1 MKHEE
6 KRVESAGPVVEE
18 AVTEPKEDATF
29 AVPKT
34 SFLSGS
40 IVLKAS
46 HLLIGFACVMALVVG
61 GIFLGMW
68 ISNRPSDPDI
78 DPNAKDYGDIYVS
91 AGEVAPGSI
100 SAPGYSDVT
109 FLAGVRDVQI
119 ILPNPEGNPCYFR
132 FILILQESGE
142 TIYRSGL
149 VPPGQAI
156 TDITL
161 SRPLEAGLYPMEIRI
176 ETFSLETRSAMSGVT
191 MDVNLTVR

>member
-1 MKHEE
+1 
-6 KRVESAGPVVEE
+6 
-18 AVTEPKEDATF
+18 
-29 AVPKT
+29 
-34 SFLSGS
+34 
-40 IVLKAS
+40 
-46 HLLIGFACVMALVVG
+46 
-61 GIFLGMW
+61 MW

-91 AGEVAPGSI
+91 AGEVTPGNI

-109 FLAGVRDVQI
+109 FLAGARDVQI

-132 FILILQESGE
+132 FVLVLKE
-142 TIYRSGL
+142 TEETVYRSGL

-161 SRPLEAGLYPMEIRI
+161 SRPLEAGAYPLEIRI
-176 ETFSLETRSAMSGVT
+176 ETYSLEDRSAMSGVT